1 MKETYVEDI
10 QQIRSMMARS
20 SRFMSLS
27 GLSGVI
33 AGVAALVG
41 SWIAWREIMSYT
53 PDRYTTGYYEAFV
66 IAGELNMDLV
76 WFCVIDAILILMVSI
91 TAGILLTV
99 RKAKRDQA
107 GIWSKPAQL
116 LLQSLFIP
124 LMAGGGVC
132 LILLKHGH
140 AELIAPLMLIFY
152 GIGLESASKYTLKDV
167 HYLGISE
174 IILGLVS
181 LFFLKHGLLF
191 WSIGFGIMHTLYG
204 SMMYFKY
211 ERK

>member
-1 MKETYVEDI
+1 MKETYIEDI

-33 AGVAALVG
+33 AGIVALTG
-41 SWIAWREIMSYT
+41 SWIAWREIMAQA
-53 PDRYTTGYYEAFV
+53 PERYNTGYYEAFV
-66 IAGELNMDLV
+66 VTGELNMDLV
-76 WFCVIDAILILMVSI
+76 WFCVIDALIILVISI
-91 TAGILLTV
+91 TAGILLTL
-99 RKAKRDQA
+99 RKAKKDEA

-124 LMAGGGVC
+124 LVAGGGVC
-132 LILLKHGH
+132 LILLQHGH
-140 AELIAPLMLIFY
+140 AELVAPLMLIFY

-181 LFFLKHGLLF
+181 LFFLRHGLLF
-191 WSIGFGIMHTLYG
+191 WSIGFGVMHILYG
-204 SMMYFKY
+204 GIMYFKY